1 MSTFVLKK
9 EYKLQLPNNFV
20 EIDREEMEYFDGGG
34 TVTFK
39 ISSNSFIIGALSAVG
54 GSLTI
59 AKTTAVLAGLGVTI
73 ATAIELGTAGTG
85 TLIAGA
91 FLLAWGGIV
100 PTLAGFAVT
109 YGINSL
115 KGKTFSIDVPL
126 VSDCVIPI

>member
-1 MSTFVLKK
+1 
-9 EYKLQLPNNFV
+9 
-20 EIDREEMEYFDGGG
+20 MEYFDGGG

-73 ATAIELGTAGTG
+73 ATAIELGTAGIG

-91 FLLAWGGIV
+91 FLVAWGGIV
-100 PTLAGFAVT
+100 PALAGFTVT